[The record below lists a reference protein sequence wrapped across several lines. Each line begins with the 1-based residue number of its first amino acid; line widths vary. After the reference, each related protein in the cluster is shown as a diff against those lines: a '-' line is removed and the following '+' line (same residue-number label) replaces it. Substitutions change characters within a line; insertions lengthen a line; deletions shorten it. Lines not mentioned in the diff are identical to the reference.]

1 MEPLTT
7 NATVLTVVYAADG
20 LRHVGGFQLGIAP
33 HGVQAAPQPPV
44 EARTRSRAFVLDVR
58 AQVASVRSATL
69 LDREPDRCVQLPRVR
84 ACTGW
89 NSAPS
94 RC

>member
-20 LRHVGGFQLGIAP
+20 VPHVGGFQLGIAP

-44 EARTRSRAFVLDVR
+44 EPRTRSRAFVVC
-58 AQVASVRSATL
+58 A
-69 LDREPDRCVQLPRVR
+69 
-84 ACTGW
+84 
-89 NSAPS
+89 
-94 RC
+94 